1 MKGDLKFLVP
11 GSLGC
16 RPLTT
21 GLVLMLEKNEMDSL
35 IISTAAGSRSSL
47 LLPFQLPSF
56 LLLKLRFE
64 LRLSSE
70 ALKQKKKEQTE
81 LILNFKV
88 VILFEDKRL
97 PR

>member
-1 MKGDLKFLVP
+1 
-11 GSLGC
+11 
-16 RPLTT
+16 
-21 GLVLMLEKNEMDSL
+21 MLEKNEMDSS
-35 IISTAAGSRSSL
+35 IISTAAGSRSNL

-64 LRLSSE
+64 LWLSSE

-88 VILFEDKRL
+88 VILFEDKSL

>member
-1 MKGDLKFLVP
+1 
-11 GSLGC
+11 
-16 RPLTT
+16 
-21 GLVLMLEKNEMDSL
+21 MLEKNEMDSS

-64 LRLSSE
+64 LWLSSE

-88 VILFEDKRL
+88 VILFEDKSL